1 MNRSLKFAD
10 QGENIM
16 DVKIFKTEIEGKE
29 LSVELGRLAQ
39 QTNGSALVTY
49 GQTSVLATVVLSN
62 NKSDKTYF
70 PLTVDYEERFYAAG
84 KIKGSRF
91 IKREGRPSDEAILT
105 GRVVDRSIRPLF
117 NQKLRNDLQIVLT
130 VVSFDGENDPGLPA
144 LLGASVALS
153 VSNIPFNGPVAGISA
168 GQDEKGNWIIT
179 STLSAKAKTGSEIF
193 AAGIEKDKEIL
204 LNMIEGQAPEMP
216 ENQML
221 EGIDLV
227 RKHIKKLIDFQKDIV
242 KEIKPIKL
250 ELEIK
255 EIDAE
260 LKSLV
265 NEYLADK
272 LETAIYHKEKQVRV
286 KQLDDINL
294 KLEELVKEKYPEEAK
309 EKSTLV
315 MDYLEEKI
323 DEITHVN
330 ILKNNKRPDGRK
342 LDELRSLNAEVGL
355 LPRLHGSG
363 LFQRGE
369 TQVFSAVTLGSPG
382 SEQIFDQMEIE
393 GKKRF
398 MHDYNFPPFSVGEV
412 GRVGNPGRR
421 ELGHGALAEK
431 ALVPIIPPKEEFPY
445 TIRVVSEVLSSNG
458 SSSMASVCGSTLA
471 LMDAGVPIKEKA
483 AGIAM
488 GLMLEQTQNPN
499 TKTQNY
505 KVLTDIQGPEDHYGD
520 MDLKIAGT
528 KNGINAIQMDIKI
541 DGISMDILKDAFKQA
556 KKARLEI
563 LDVITKAIK
572 EPRPELSPFAPR
584 VYSIKINPTKIGLVI
599 GSGGKTINEISTET
613 GAVIEI
619 ENDGTIFVTSENAD
633 GAKEAIGRIKAMTRE
648 AKSGE
653 EFDGKVVKIMD
664 FGAFIELFPG
674 QDGLLHIS
682 ELSNKRVE
690 KVEDVIRQG
699 DMVRV
704 KVKRVEDNGKISLTL
719 IEILSKKQ
727 NGR

>member
-1 MNRSLKFAD
+1 
-10 QGENIM
+10 M
-16 DVKIFKTEIEGKE
+16 DTKIFKTEIEGKE

-49 GQTSVLATVVLSN
+49 GQTAVLATAVLGSSV
-62 NKSDKTYF
+62 SDKNYF

-105 GRVVDRSIRPLF
+105 GRLIDRSIRPLF
-117 NQKLRNDLQIVLT
+117 NQKSRNDLQLILT
-130 VVSFDGENDPGLPA
+130 VMSFDGENDPGLPA
-144 LLGASVALS
+144 LVGASVALLIS
-153 VSNIPFNGPVAGISA
+153 DIPFSGPVAGISV
-168 GQDEKGNWIIT
+168 GQDDKGNWMIT

-193 AAGIEKDKEIL
+193 AAGIEKNKNIL
-204 LNMIEGQAPEMP
+204 LNMLEGQALQMP
-216 ENQML
+216 ETQML
-221 EGIDLV
+221 EGIDLA

-242 KEIKPIKL
+242 KEIKPIKK
-250 ELEIK
+250 ELVVQ

-260 LKSLV
+260 LKKIVDGFLG
-265 NEYLADK
+265 DK

-286 KQLDDINL
+286 NQLNEINSG
-294 KLEELVKEKYPEEAK
+294 LEELLKEKYPEDAK
-309 EKSTLV
+309 AKFILAA
-315 MDYLEEKI
+315 DYVEEKI

-342 LDELRSLNAEVGL
+342 LDELRKLSAEVGIMS
-355 LPRLHGSG
+355 RLHGSG
-363 LFQRGE
+363 IFQRGE

-412 GRVGNPGRR
+412 GRVGGPGRR
-421 ELGHGALAEK
+421 DIGHGALAEK
-431 ALVPIIPPKEEFPY
+431 ALIPIIPPKEEFPY

-488 GLMLEQTQNPN
+488 GLMLDDD
-499 TKTQNY
+499 KY

-541 DGISMDILKDAFKQA
+541 DGVGMDILEDAFKQA

-563 LDVITKAIK
+563 LEVITKAIK

-584 VYSIKINPTKIGLVI
+584 VYSLKVNPAKIGMII
-599 GSGGKTINEISTET
+599 GPGGKTINEITEET
-613 GAVIEI
+613 GASIDIED
-619 ENDGTIFVTSENAD
+619 DGTVFITCEDAEMAKKAIGKVKALT
-633 GAKEAIGRIKAMTRE
+633 KEAKV
-648 AKSGE
+648 GE
-653 EFDGKVVKIMD
+653 VYQGKVVKIME
-664 FGAFIELFPG
+664 FGAFIELYPK

-682 ELSNKRVE
+682 ELGRNIRRVDE
-690 KVEDVIRQG
+690 VLHEG
-699 DMVRV
+699 DFVGV
-704 KVKRVEDNGKISLTL
+704 KIKNIDNNGKISLVL
-719 IEILSKKQ
+719 EKKKV
-727 NGR
+727 

>member
-1 MNRSLKFAD
+1 
-10 QGENIM
+10 M
-16 DVKIFKTEIEGKE
+16 DTKIFKTEIEGKE

-39 QTNGSALVTY
+39 QTNGSALVNY
-49 GQTSVLATVVLSN
+49 GQTAVLATAVLGSSV
-62 NKSDKTYF
+62 SDKNYF

-105 GRVVDRSIRPLF
+105 GRLIDRSIRPLF
-117 NQKLRNDLQIVLT
+117 NQKLRNDLQVILT
-130 VVSFDGENDPGLPA
+130 VMSFDGENDPGLPA
-144 LLGASVALS
+144 LVGASVALS
-153 VSNIPFNGPVAGISA
+153 ISDIPFNGPVAGISV
-168 GQDEKGNWIIT
+168 GQDDKGSWMVT

-193 AAGIEKDKEIL
+193 AAGIEKNKDIL
-204 LNMIEGQAPEMP
+204 LNMLEGQALQMP
-216 ENQML
+216 EAQML
-221 EGIDLV
+221 EGIDLA

-242 KEIKPIKL
+242 KEINPIKK
-250 ELEIK
+250 ELVAREA
-255 EIDAE
+255 EAE
-260 LKSLV
+260 LKKIIDKFLG
-265 NEYLADK
+265 DK
-272 LETAIYHKEKQVRV
+272 LETAIYHKEKQTRA
-286 KQLDDINL
+286 KQLEEINSG
-294 KLEELVKEKYPEEAK
+294 LEELIKEKYPEDAK
-309 EKSTLV
+309 TKFILAT
-315 MDYLEEKI
+315 DYVEEKI

-330 ILKNNKRPDGRK
+330 ILKNNKRPDNRK
-342 LDELRSLNAEVGL
+342 LDELRKLSAEVGI
-355 LPRLHGSG
+355 LPRIHGTG

-421 ELGHGALAEK
+421 DIGHGALAEK
-431 ALVPIIPPKEEFPY
+431 ALLPIIPSKEEFPY

-471 LMDAGVPIKEKA
+471 LMDAGIPIKEKA

-488 GLMLEQTQNPN
+488 GLMMDPSTGSGQAM
-499 TKTQNY
+499 KY

-541 DGISMDILKDAFKQA
+541 DGVGMNILEDAFKQA

-563 LDVITKAIK
+563 LETITKAIK

-584 VYSIKINPTKIGLVI
+584 VYSLKVNPAKIGMII
-599 GSGGKTINEISTET
+599 GPGGKTINEITEET
-613 GAVIEI
+613 GASIDI
-619 ENDGTIFVTSENAD
+619 DDDGTVFITCEDAEMAKKAI
-633 GAKEAIGRIKAMTRE
+633 GKIKALTKEAKV
-648 AKSGE
+648 GE
-653 EFDGKVVKIMD
+653 VYQGKVVKIME
-664 FGAFIELFPG
+664 FGAFIELYPK

-682 ELSNKRVE
+682 ELGRNVRRVDE
-690 KVEDVIRQG
+690 ILHEG
-699 DMVRV
+699 DFVGV
-704 KVKRVEDNGKISLTL
+704 KIKNIDNNGKISLVL
-719 IEILSKKQ
+719 EKKKV
-727 NGR
+727 

>member
-10 QGENIM
+10 QGEKYMN
-16 DVKIFKTEIEGKE
+16 VKTFKTEIEGKE

-49 GQTSVLATVVLSN
+49 GQTTVLATAVLSN
-62 NKSDKTYF
+62 NKSEKTYF

-105 GRVVDRSIRPLF
+105 GRLIDRSIRPLF
-117 NQKLRNDLQIVLT
+117 NQKLRNDLQVVLT
-130 VVSFDGENDPGLPA
+130 VLSFDGENDPAIPA
-144 LLGASVALS
+144 LVGASVALS
-153 VSNIPFNGPVAGISA
+153 ISDIPFNGPIAGISA
-168 GQDEKGNWIIT
+168 GQNEKGEWIVT

-193 AAGIEKDKEIL
+193 AAGIEKDKDIL
-204 LNMIEGQAPEMP
+204 LNMLEGQGLQVPE
-216 ENQML
+216 EQML

-227 RKHIKKLIDFQKDIV
+227 RKHIKKLIDFQNDIV
-242 KEIKPIKL
+242 KEIKPIKQD
-250 ELEIK
+250 ITTK

-260 LKSLV
+260 LKKLV
-265 NEYLADK
+265 DKYLEDK

-286 KQLDDINL
+286 KQLADINVGL
-294 KLEELVKEKYPEEAK
+294 GELIKEKYPEEAK
-309 EKSTLV
+309 VYNPGSGSTLREKLGLV
-315 MDYLEEKI
+315 MDYLEEKT

-330 ILKNNKRPDGRK
+330 ILKNDKRPDGRK
-342 LDELRSLNAEVGL
+342 MDELRKLSAEVAI

-363 LFQRGE
+363 IFQRGE

-382 SEQIFDQMEIE
+382 SEQIFDQMEIQ
-393 GKKRF
+393 GKKGF

-412 GRVGNPGRR
+412 GRVGNPSRR
-421 ELGHGALAEK
+421 DIGHGTLAEK
-431 ALVPIIPPKEEFPY
+431 ALMAIIPSREEFPY

-488 GLMLEQTQNPN
+488 GLMMDGE
-499 TKTQNY
+499 KY

-528 KNGINAIQMDIKI
+528 KNGINALQMDIKI
-541 DGISMDILKDAFKQA
+541 DGIPMNILKDAFQQA

-563 LDVITKAIK
+563 LDVIAKALDA
-572 EPRPELSPFAPR
+572 PRAELSTFAPR
-584 VYSIKINPTKIGLVI
+584 VYSIKINPAKIGLVI
-599 GSGGKTINEISTET
+599 GSGGKTINEISTQT
-613 GAVIEI
+613 GATIEI
-619 ENDGTIFVTSENAD
+619 EEDGTIFVTCNNAD
-633 GAKEAIGRIKAMTRE
+633 GAKQALGRIKSMTRE
-648 AKSGE
+648 AKVDE
-653 EFDGKVVKIMD
+653 EFEGTVVKVME
-664 FGAFIELFPG
+664 FGAFVELFPG

-682 ELSNKRVE
+682 ELSNKRVDR
-690 KVEDVIRQG
+690 VEDIIRQG
-699 DMVRV
+699 DIVHV
-704 KVKRVEDNGKISLTL
+704 KVKKVDDSGKISLGL
-719 IEILSKKQ
+719 IKVISKK
-727 NGR
+727 

>member
-1 MNRSLKFAD
+1 VD
-10 QGENIM
+10 T
-16 DVKIFKTEIEGKE
+16 KIFKTEIEGKE

-49 GQTSVLATVVLSN
+49 GQTTVLATAVLGSN
-62 NKSDKTYF
+62 TSDKNYF

-105 GRVVDRSIRPLF
+105 GRLIDRSIRPLF
-117 NQKLRNDLQIVLT
+117 NQKLRNELQLVLT
-130 VVSFDGENDPGLPA
+130 VMSFDGENDPGLPA
-144 LLGASVALS
+144 LIGASVALS
-153 VSNIPFNGPVAGISA
+153 VSDIPFNGPVAGISV
-168 GQDEKGNWIIT
+168 GQDDKGNWMIT

-193 AAGIEKDKEIL
+193 AAGIEKNKNIL
-204 LNMIEGQAPEMP
+204 LNMLEGQAPQMP

-221 EGIDLV
+221 EGIDLA
-227 RKHIKKLIDFQKDIV
+227 RKYIKKLIDFQKDIV
-242 KEIKPIKL
+242 KEIKPIKKDL
-250 ELEIK
+250 LIQ

-260 LKSLV
+260 LKKFVDGFLG
-265 NEYLADK
+265 DK

-286 KQLDDINL
+286 NQLNEINSG
-294 KLEELVKEKYPEEAK
+294 LEELIKEKYPEDAK
-309 EKSTLV
+309 TKLV
-315 MDYLEEKI
+315 MALDYVEGKI
-323 DEITHVN
+323 DAVTHVN
-330 ILKNNKRPDGRK
+330 ILENNKRPDNRK
-342 LDELRSLNAEVGL
+342 LDELRKLSAEVGIM
-355 LPRLHGSG
+355 PRIHGSG

-412 GRVGNPGRR
+412 GRVGGPGRR
-421 ELGHGALAEK
+421 DIGHGALAEK
-431 ALVPIIPPKEEFPY
+431 ALIPIIPPKEEFPY

-483 AGIAM
+483 VGIAM
-488 GLMLEQTQNPN
+488 GLMI
-499 TKTQNY
+499 KGDKY

-528 KNGINAIQMDIKI
+528 KNGINAIQMDVKI
-541 DGISMDILKDAFKQA
+541 DGVGINILEDAFKQA

-563 LDVITKAIK
+563 LDTILKAIK

-584 VYSIKINPTKIGLVI
+584 VYSLHVNPAKIGMII
-599 GSGGKTINEISTET
+599 GPGGKTINEITEET
-613 GAVIEI
+613 GASIDIED
-619 ENDGTIFVTSENAD
+619 DGTVFITCEDAEM
-633 GAKEAIGRIKAMTRE
+633 AKKAIGRVKALTKE
-648 AKSGE
+648 AKIGE
-653 EFDGKVVKIMD
+653 VYQGKVVKIME
-664 FGAFIELFPG
+664 FGAFIELYPK

-682 ELSNKRVE
+682 ELGRNIRRVDE
-690 KVEDVIRQG
+690 VLHEG
-699 DMVRV
+699 DFVGV
-704 KVKRVEDNGKISLTL
+704 KIKNIDNNGKISLVL
-719 IEILSKKQ
+719 EKKKV
-727 NGR
+727 